1 MYHETNVIGNVGKDA
16 EMRHTPS
23 GQAVT
28 SFPVAANRSYTDGQ
42 GQRIK
47 ETCWYRVTAWGKTAE
62 ICNQYVK
69 KGMLVYVK
77 GRLTPDKVTGGPR
90 IWNTSDGK
98 PAANFE
104 MTAETVQFLSRTN
117 HGDEQH
123 EGAETPND
131 ESEIPF

>member
-16 EMRHTPS
+16 EMRYTPS

-42 GQRIK
+42 GQKVK
-47 ETCWYRVTAWGKTAE
+47 ETCWYRVTVWGKTAE
-62 ICNQYVK
+62 VCNEYVK

-90 IWNTSDGK
+90 VWKKSDGE

-104 MTAETVQFLSRTN
+104 LTGETVQFLSRVSQAEE
-117 HGDEQH
+117 HHD
-123 EGAETPND
+123 GAEIPVEDDTP
-131 ESEIPF
+131 F